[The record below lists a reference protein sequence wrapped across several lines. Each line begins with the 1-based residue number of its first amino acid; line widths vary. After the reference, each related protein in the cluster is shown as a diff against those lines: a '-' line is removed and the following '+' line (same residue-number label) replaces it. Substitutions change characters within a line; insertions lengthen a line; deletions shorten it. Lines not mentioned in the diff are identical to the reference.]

1 MKTIIVSPRIIIDD
15 YNKINFLF
23 DEDLSN
29 FLNNIKINIL
39 PIMLKKNRIELKNV
53 SLADGLILA
62 GGGNIF
68 EYEKNLNNKIRDN
81 YEKKL
86 FKQFFKEDKPI
97 LLICRGFQLVTN
109 LYKKKL
115 FKFENHVRKYH
126 HLNLK
131 KSKYIKHS
139 KLIVNSAFPSLYPQ
153 ERSKLDAR
161 IRFDDDS
168 TSIIP
173 SSEVSWLSTNPSLL
187 IENGFASA
195 KNVDSITRVSINAS
209 SSGLSAILFIR
220 LKPESSNISTG
231 HDPNQSIENALSDS
245 VNMRQ
250 AGWKNSNWF
259 GNYFESD
266 GGWMYH
272 QYHGWLF
279 PITKESS
286 SLWMWSPAQKWL
298 WTNPKLY
305 PHIFRHKDG
314 DWLYFIKQAFPRKA
328 YFNQSSKKLEFTE

>member
-1 MKTIIVSPRIIIDD
+1 MWP
-15 YNKINFLF
+15 LF
-23 DEDLSN
+23 DRFNVISSVLSICFFS
-29 FLNNIKINIL
+29 FLNAEVSHVGFL
-39 PIMLKKNRIELKNV
+39 GDAFHGVYRDSSSLVVNRV
-53 SLADGLILA
+53 GFDG
-62 GGGNIF
+62 
-68 EYEKNLNNKIRDN
+68 EYTV
-81 YEKKL
+81 
-86 FKQFFKEDKPI
+86 P
-97 LLICRGFQLVTN
+97 
-109 LYKKKL
+109 
-115 FKFENHVRKYH
+115 
-126 HLNLK
+126 
-131 KSKYIKHS
+131 S

-187 IENGFASA
+187 IGNGFASA
-195 KNVDSITRVSINAS
+195 KNVDSITRVSINAF